1 MKNNSLNVTIPS
13 LSGIFQP
20 MPSAL
25 ELNLYFTKGY
35 IVNSVIKHVYFGT
48 EDIILSESAFD
59 LQKNRGASNETIKNV
74 ELYKQS
80 SGPKQSKTLVKKL
93 RQPLSQIE
101 KINKRYGIK

>member
-1 MKNNSLNVTIPS
+1 MKNDSLNVTIPT

-25 ELNLYFTKGY
+25 ELNLYFTIGY

-48 EDIILSESAFD
+48 KDIILSESAFD

-80 SGPKQSKTLVKKL
+80 SIQNKVKHF
-93 RQPLSQIE
+93 
-101 KINKRYGIK
+101 